1 MLYYVANWAP
11 GERGRVLARVTDSER
26 RQLDRQTMTD
36 GVTHRGN
43 ISQHVQAIPSS
54 GIRRFFD
61 LLASMEGV
69 ISLGV
74 GQPDFVTPN
83 HIRQAAI
90 KSIEDGE
97 TYYTS
102 NYGLVELRSA
112 ISRHLQRLYGIH
124 YDSGTE
130 IIATAGVSEALNIAL
145 EAILDPGD
153 EVLSPDPGYVAY
165 LPAVL
170 LGGGTYIQVPT
181 RAEDG
186 FALRPEELEQ
196 RITPR
201 TKALLIGY
209 PANPTGAVLSREVM
223 LAVAAIV
230 EKHNL
235 FVISDEIYDRLVYGR
250 EHICFAT
257 LPKMQDR
264 TILLGGFSKAYA
276 MTGWRLAYACARG
289 ELTEAMMKVHQYVMM
304 SAPTPAQFAAI
315 EALNNGEE
323 AVRGMVAEYD
333 RRRKLVVG
341 ALNQMGLRCAEP
353 HGAFYAFPNI
363 GSTGMNDET
372 FAERLLMEE
381 RVAVIPGSAFGEAG
395 AGHVRI
401 CYAQRYDLLEEALDR
416 MGRFINRHKVNG
428 K

>member
-1 MLYYVANWAP
+1 MM
-11 GERGRVLARVTDSER
+11 S
-26 RQLDRQTMTD
+26 D

-43 ISQHVQAIPSS
+43 ISQHVQSIPSS

-102 NYGLVELRSA
+102 NYGLVELRAA
-112 ISRHLQRLYGIH
+112 ISRHINKLYGVR
-124 YDSGTE
+124 YDAGTE
-130 IIATAGVSEALNIAL
+130 IIVTAGVSEALQIAL

-165 LPAVL
+165 LPCVMLA
-170 LGGGTYIQVPT
+170 GGVYLQVPT
-181 RAEDG
+181 RAIDG
-186 FALRPEELEQ
+186 FQLHPEELES

-201 TKALLIGY
+201 TKAILFGY
-209 PANPTGAVLSREVM
+209 PANPTGAVMTPETAN
-223 LAVAAIV
+223 AVATIA

-235 FVISDEIYDRLVYGR
+235 FVISDEIYDRLVFGT
-250 EHICFAT
+250 EHICF
-257 LPKMQDR
+257 PSIDKMKER

-276 MTGWRLAYACARG
+276 MTGWRLAYTCARS

-304 SAPTPAQFAAI
+304 SAPTPAQFAALQ
-315 EALNNGEE
+315 ALNAGEE
-323 AVRGMVAEYD
+323 DVRGMVAEYD
-333 RRRKLVVG
+333 RRRQFVVG
-341 ALNQMGLRCAEP
+341 RLNEIGLPCQEP
-353 HGAFYAFPNI
+353 KGAFYAFPQI
-363 GSTGMNDET
+363 GGSGMNDET

-401 CYAQRYDLLEEALDR
+401 CYAQNYDLLVEAMDR
-416 MGRFINRHKVNG
+416 MERFVDRNRIGSG

>member
-1 MLYYVANWAP
+1 
-11 GERGRVLARVTDSER
+11 
-26 RQLDRQTMTD
+26 MTD
-36 GVTHRGN
+36 GPTQRGN
-43 ISQHVQAIPSS
+43 ISKHVQSIPSS

-90 KSIEDGE
+90 RSIEDGE

-102 NYGLVELRSA
+102 NYGLVELRHA
-112 ISRHLQRLYGIH
+112 ISRHLARLYDVR
-124 YDSGTE
+124 YDAGTE
-130 IIATAGVSEALNIAL
+130 IIVTAGVSEALNVAL

-165 LPAVL
+165 LPCVVIA
-170 LGGGTYIQVPT
+170 GGVYVQVPT

-186 FALRPEELEQ
+186 FALRPEELER

-201 TKALLIGY
+201 SKAILIGY
-209 PANPTGAVLSREVM
+209 PANPTGAVMTRETM
-223 LAVAAIV
+223 LAIADIA
-230 EKHNL
+230 KRHDL
-235 FVISDEIYDRLVYGR
+235 FVISDEIYDRLVYGVD
-250 EHICFAT
+250 HVCVSS
-257 LPKMQDR
+257 LPDMKER

-276 MTGWRLAYACARG
+276 MTGWRLAYTCARN
-289 ELTEAMMKVHQYVMM
+289 ELTEAMMKVHQYVQM
-304 SAPTPAQFAAI
+304 SAPTPAQFAAL
-315 EALNNGEE
+315 EAMVHGEE
-323 AVRGMVAEYD
+323 DVRGMVGEYD

-341 ALNQMGLRCAEP
+341 ALNDMGLRCAEP
-353 HGAFYAFPNI
+353 KGAFYAFPQI
-363 GSTGMNDET
+363 GSAGMNDET

-401 CYAQRYDLLEEALDR
+401 CYAQRYELLEEAMDR
-416 MGRFINRHKVNG
+416 LRRFVSRNQASAK
-428 K
+428 

>member
-1 MLYYVANWAP
+1 MSDEL
-11 GERGRVLARVTDSER
+11 
-26 RQLDRQTMTD
+26 
-36 GVTHRGN
+36 THRGN

-61 LLASMEGV
+61 LLASREGV

-102 NYGLVELRSA
+102 NYGLVELRHA
-112 ISRHLQRLYGIH
+112 ISRHLSKLYDVR
-124 YDSGTE
+124 YDAGTE
-130 IIATAGVSEALNIAL
+130 IIVTAGVSEALNIAL
-145 EAILDPGD
+145 AAIIDPGD

-165 LPAVL
+165 LPCVL
-170 LGGGTYIQVPT
+170 LAGGRYTQIPT
-181 RAEDG
+181 RASDG
-186 FALRPEELEQ
+186 FALHPEDLEQ

-209 PANPTGAVLSREVM
+209 PANPTGAVLSRETM

-235 FVISDEIYDRLVYGR
+235 FVISDEIYDRLVYGV
-250 EHICFAT
+250 EHVCFST
-257 LPKMQDR
+257 LPGMRER

-276 MTGWRLAYACARG
+276 MTGWRLAYTCARG
-289 ELTEAMMKVHQYVMM
+289 ELTEAMMKIHQYVMM

-315 EALNNGEE
+315 QAHNHGEE
-323 AVRGMVAEYD
+323 DVRGMVGEYG
-333 RRRKLVVG
+333 RRRELVVN
-341 ALNQMGLRCAEP
+341 ALNGMGLTCPEP
-353 HGAFYAFPNI
+353 HGAFYAFPHI

-395 AGHVRI
+395 AGHIRL
-401 CYAQRYDLLEEALDR
+401 CYAQRYDLLEEALER
-416 MGRFINRHKVNG
+416 MRRFVARNQAPG

>member
-1 MLYYVANWAP
+1 M
-11 GERGRVLARVTDSER
+11 SEG
-26 RQLDRQTMTD
+26 T
-36 GVTHRGN
+36 THRGN

-61 LLASMEGV
+61 LLASMDGV

-90 KSIEDGE
+90 QSIEDGE

-102 NYGLVELRSA
+102 NYGLVELRHA
-112 ISRHLQRLYGIH
+112 ISRHISRMYGVH

-130 IIATAGVSEALNIAL
+130 IIVTTGVSEALSIAL
-145 EAILDPGD
+145 EAIIDPGD

-165 LPAVL
+165 LPVVL
-170 LGGGTYIQVPT
+170 LAGGTFIQVPT
-181 RAEDG
+181 RADDG
-186 FALRPEELEQ
+186 FAMRPEELEQ

-201 TKALLIGY
+201 SKAILFGY
-209 PANPTGAVLSREVM
+209 PANPTGAVMSRDAM
-223 LAVAAIV
+223 LAVAEIAR
-230 EKHNL
+230 KHNL
-235 FVISDEIYDRLVYGR
+235 FVISDEIYDRLVYDV
-250 EHICFAT
+250 EHVCFPA
-257 LPKMQDR
+257 LPGMKER

-276 MTGWRLAYACARG
+276 MTGWRLAYTCARN

-304 SAPTPAQFAAI
+304 SAPTPAQFAALQ
-315 EALNNGEE
+315 ALTHGEE
-323 AVRGMVAEYD
+323 DVRGMVAEYD
-333 RRRKLVVG
+333 RRRRLVLA
-341 ALNQMGLRCAEP
+341 ALAGMGLPCAEP
-353 HGAFYAFPNI
+353 RGAFYAFPNI

-372 FAERLLMEE
+372 FAENLLMEE

-401 CYAQRYDLLEEALDR
+401 CYAQSYEKLEEAMER
-416 MGRFINRHKVNG
+416 MRRFVARRRVDTK
-428 K
+428 

>member
-1 MLYYVANWAP
+1 MH
-11 GERGRVLARVTDSER
+11 E
-26 RQLDRQTMTD
+26 

-43 ISQHVQAIPSS
+43 ISQAVQGIPSS

-61 LLASMEGV
+61 LLASMDGV

-102 NYGLVELRSA
+102 NYGLVELRHA
-112 ISRHLQRLYGIH
+112 ISRHLDRLYGVR
-124 YDSGTE
+124 YDAGTE
-130 IIATAGVSEALNIAL
+130 IIATTGVSEALNIAL
-145 EAILDPGD
+145 AAIIDPGD

-165 LPAVL
+165 LPCVL
-170 LGGGTYIQVPT
+170 LAGGTYTQIPT
-181 RAEDG
+181 RASDG
-186 FALRPEELEQ
+186 FQLRAEEIEQ

-209 PANPTGAVLSREVM
+209 PANPTGAVMSRQTLEEV
-223 LAVAAIV
+223 ARVV

-235 FVISDEIYDRLVYGR
+235 FVISDEIYDRLVYGA
-250 EHICFAT
+250 EHTCFAT
-257 LPKMQDR
+257 LPAMRER

-276 MTGWRLAYACARG
+276 MTGWRLAYTCARS

-315 EALNNGEE
+315 EALKNGEE
-323 AVRGMVAEYD
+323 DVRGMVAEYD
-333 RRRKLVVG
+333 RRRQLVLSRLEG
-341 ALNQMGLRCAEP
+341 MGLTCPSPR
-353 HGAFYAFPNI
+353 GAFYVFPHI
-363 GSTGMNDET
+363 GMTGMHDET
-372 FAERLLMEE
+372 FAERLLLEE

-401 CYAQRYDLLEEALDR
+401 CYAQRYELLEEAMDR
-416 MGRFINRHKVNG
+416 IERFVARQKRNG
-428 K
+428 S

>member
-1 MLYYVANWAP
+1 MH
-11 GERGRVLARVTDSER
+11 E
-26 RQLDRQTMTD
+26 

-90 KSIEDGE
+90 RSIEGGE

-102 NYGLVELRSA
+102 NYGLVELRHA
-112 ISRHLQRLYGIH
+112 ISRHLARLYDIK
-124 YDSGTE
+124 YDAGTE
-130 IIATAGVSEALNIAL
+130 IIVTAGVSEALNIAL
-145 EAILDPGD
+145 AAILDPGD

-165 LPAVL
+165 LPCVL
-170 LGGGTYIQVPT
+170 LAGGRYTQVPT
-181 RAEDG
+181 RASDG
-186 FALRPEELEQ
+186 FALRPQELEQ

-209 PANPTGAVLSREVM
+209 PANPTGAVMSREI
-223 LAVAAIV
+223 LEAVAEIV
-230 EKHNL
+230 DKHDL
-235 FVISDEIYDRLVYGR
+235 FVISDEIYDRLVYEQ
-250 EHICFAT
+250 EHVCFAT
-257 LPKMQDR
+257 LPGMRER
-264 TILLGGFSKAYA
+264 TILMGGFSKAYA
-276 MTGWRLAYACARG
+276 MTGWRLAYTCARS

-315 EALNNGEE
+315 EALNHGEE
-323 AVRGMVAEYD
+323 DVRGMVGEYD
-333 RRRKLVVG
+333 RRRKMVVA
-341 ALNQMGLRCAEP
+341 ALNDMGLRCAEP
-353 HGAFYAFPNI
+353 HGAFYAFPNV
-363 GSTGMNDET
+363 GSSGMNDET

-401 CYAQRYDLLEEALDR
+401 CYAQQYELLEEAMDR
-416 MGRFINRHKVNG
+416 TRRFVARHAPPAK
-428 K
+428 

>member
-1 MLYYVANWAP
+1 MH
-11 GERGRVLARVTDSER
+11 E
-26 RQLDRQTMTD
+26 

-102 NYGLVELRSA
+102 NYGLVELRHA
-112 ISRHLQRLYGIH
+112 ISRHLDRLYGVH

-130 IIATAGVSEALNIAL
+130 IIVTAGVSEALNIAL
-145 EAILDPGD
+145 EAIIDPGD

-165 LPAVL
+165 LPCVQIA
-170 LGGGTYIQVPT
+170 GGTYTQIPT
-181 RAEDG
+181 RASDG
-186 FALRPEELEQ
+186 FKLHPEELER

-209 PANPTGAVLSREVM
+209 PANPTGAVVPRDVM
-223 LAVAAIV
+223 EQVAEIV
-230 EKHNL
+230 ERHNL
-235 FVISDEIYDRLVYGR
+235 FVISDEIYDRLVYDT
-250 EHICFAT
+250 EHVCFSS
-257 LPKMQDR
+257 LPGMRDR

-276 MTGWRLAYACARG
+276 MTGWRLAYTCARG

-304 SAPTPAQFAAI
+304 SAPTPAQFAALQAI
-315 EALNNGEE
+315 SHGEE
-323 AVRGMVAEYD
+323 DVRGMVAEYD
-333 RRRKLVVG
+333 RRRKFVVN
-341 ALNQMGLRCAEP
+341 ALNGMGLPCVEP
-353 HGAFYAFPNI
+353 HGAFYAFPHI

-372 FAERLLMEE
+372 FAERMLMEE

-401 CYAQRYDLLEEALDR
+401 CYAQSYELLEQAMDR
-416 MGRFINRHKVNG
+416 MRNFVSRHRLSSK
-428 K
+428 

>member
-1 MLYYVANWAP
+1 M
-11 GERGRVLARVTDSER
+11 SEGIT
-26 RQLDRQTMTD
+26 Q
-36 GVTHRGN
+36 RGN
-43 ISQHVQAIPSS
+43 ISMHVQAIPSS

-90 KSIEDGE
+90 RSIEDGE
-97 TYYTS
+97 TSYTS
-102 NYGLVELRSA
+102 NYGLVELRHA
-112 ISRHLQRLYGIH
+112 VSRHLARLYGVR
-124 YDSGTE
+124 YDAGTE

-145 EAILDPGD
+145 ESILDPGD

-165 LPAVL
+165 LPCVL
-170 LGGGTYIQVPT
+170 IAGGRYVQVPT
-181 RAEDG
+181 RADDG
-186 FALRPEELEQ
+186 FALRPEELER

-201 TKALLIGY
+201 SKAILFGY
-209 PANPTGAVLSREVM
+209 PANPTGAVMSRETM
-223 LAVAAIV
+223 LAVADIA
-230 EKHNL
+230 KRHNL
-235 FVISDEIYDRLVYGR
+235 FVISDEIYDRLVYGV
-250 EHICFAT
+250 EHVCFSA
-257 LPKMQDR
+257 LPEMKER

-276 MTGWRLAYACARG
+276 MTGWRLAYACARS

-304 SAPTPAQFAAI
+304 SAPTPAQFAALDAI
-315 EALNNGEE
+315 VHGEE
-323 AVRGMVAEYD
+323 EVRGMVAEYD
-333 RRRKLVVG
+333 RRRKLVVS
-341 ALNQMGLRCAEP
+341 ALNAMGLACAEP
-353 HGAFYAFPNI
+353 KGAFYAFPQI

-401 CYAQRYDLLEEALDR
+401 CYAQGYDLLEEAMDR
-416 MGRFINRHKVNG
+416 MRRFVARNQAAAK
-428 K
+428 

>member
-1 MLYYVANWAP
+1 M
-11 GERGRVLARVTDSER
+11 S
-26 RQLDRQTMTD
+26 D

-43 ISQHVQAIPSS
+43 ISQHVQSIPSS

-74 GQPDFVTPN
+74 GQPDFVTPS

-102 NYGLVELRSA
+102 NYGLVELRAA
-112 ISRHLQRLYGIH
+112 ISRHLHRLYDLR
-124 YDSGTE
+124 YDAGTE
-130 IIATAGVSEALNIAL
+130 IIVTAGVSEALQIAL

-165 LPAVL
+165 LPCVMLA
-170 LGGGTYIQVPT
+170 GGVYLQVPT
-181 RAEDG
+181 RASDG
-186 FALRPEELEQ
+186 FQLHPEELES

-201 TKALLIGY
+201 TKAILFGY
-209 PANPTGAVLSREVM
+209 PANPTGAVLRRETAE
-223 LAVAAIV
+223 AVASIA
-230 EKHNL
+230 ERHNL
-235 FVISDEIYDRLVYGR
+235 FVISDEIYDRLVYGT
-250 EHICFAT
+250 EHTCFPT
-257 LPKMQDR
+257 LPKMKER

-276 MTGWRLAYACARG
+276 MTGWRLAYTCARS
-289 ELTEAMMKVHQYVMM
+289 ELTEAIMKVHQYVMM

-315 EALNNGEE
+315 QALKDGEE
-323 AVRGMVAEYD
+323 DVRGMVQEYD
-333 RRRKLVVG
+333 RRRQLVVER
-341 ALNQMGLRCAEP
+341 LNEMGLPCQEP
-353 HGAFYAFPNI
+353 MGAFYAFPQI
-363 GSTGMNDET
+363 GGSGMNDET

-401 CYAQRYDLLEEALDR
+401 CYAQKYELLVEAMDR
-416 MGRFINRHKVNG
+416 MQRFVDRNRVAG
-428 K
+428 ATGS

>member
-1 MLYYVANWAP
+1 MM
-11 GERGRVLARVTDSER
+11 S
-26 RQLDRQTMTD
+26 D

-102 NYGLVELRSA
+102 NYGLVELRASIA
-112 ISRHLQRLYGIH
+112 RHLDRLYGVQ
-124 YDSGTE
+124 YDAGTE
-130 IIATAGVSEALNIAL
+130 VIVTAGVSEALAVAL

-165 LPAVL
+165 LPAVML
-170 LGGGTYIQVPT
+170 AGGVYTQVPT
-181 RAEDG
+181 RSDDG
-186 FALRPEELEQ
+186 FRLHPDELEQ

-201 TKALLIGY
+201 TKAILFGY
-209 PANPTGAVLSREVM
+209 PANPTGAVMSRETAA
-223 LAVAAIV
+223 AVAEIADR
-230 EKHNL
+230 HNL
-235 FVISDEIYDRLVYGR
+235 FVISDEIYDRLVYGA
-250 EHICFAT
+250 EHVCFAT
-257 LPKMQDR
+257 LPGMRDR
-264 TILLGGFSKAYA
+264 TILMGGFSKAYA
-276 MTGWRLAYACARG
+276 MTGWRLAYTCARS

-315 EALNNGEE
+315 QALNHGEE
-323 AVRGMVAEYD
+323 DVRGMVAEYD
-333 RRRKLVVG
+333 RRRRLVTER
-341 ALNQMGLRCAEP
+341 LREMGLPCPEP
-353 HGAFYAFPNI
+353 EGAFYAFPKV
-363 GSTGMNDET
+363 GGTGMNDET

-401 CYAQRYDLLEEALDR
+401 CYAQNYELLEEAMDR
-416 MGRFINRHKVNG
+416 TQRFVERHRVATR
-428 K
+428 

>member
-1 MLYYVANWAP
+1 
-11 GERGRVLARVTDSER
+11 
-26 RQLDRQTMTD
+26 MTD

-43 ISQHVQAIPSS
+43 ISQHVQSIPSS

-97 TYYTS
+97 TNYTS
-102 NYGLVELRSA
+102 NYGLVELRAA
-112 ISRHLQRLYGIH
+112 ISRHLQRLYGVH

-130 IIATAGVSEALNIAL
+130 IIVTAGVSEGLNIAL
-145 EAILDPGD
+145 EAIIDPGD

-165 LPAVL
+165 LPCVQLA
-170 LGGGTYIQVPT
+170 GGAYIHVPT

-209 PANPTGAVLSREVM
+209 PANPTGAVMSRDVM
-223 LAVAAIV
+223 MAVAEIV
-230 EKHNL
+230 DKHNL
-235 FVISDEIYDRLVYGR
+235 FVISDEIYDRLVYGI
-250 EHICFAT
+250 EHVCFST
-257 LPKMQDR
+257 LPKMKDR
-264 TILLGGFSKAYA
+264 TILMGGFSKAYA
-276 MTGWRLAYACARG
+276 MTGWRLAYTCARS

-304 SAPTPAQFAAI
+304 SAPTPAQYAALQ
-315 EALNNGEE
+315 ALNAGEE
-323 AVRGMVAEYD
+323 DVRGMVGEYD
-333 RRRKLVVG
+333 RRRQLVVSG
-341 ALNQMGLRCAEP
+341 LNEMGLRCAEP

-401 CYAQRYDLLEEALDR
+401 CYAQRYELLEEALGR
-416 MGRFINRHKVNG
+416 MRRFIERHRVNG

>member
-1 MLYYVANWAP
+1 MP
-11 GERGRVLARVTDSER
+11 E
-26 RQLDRQTMTD
+26 

-43 ISQHVQAIPSS
+43 ISQSVQTIPSS

-83 HIRQAAI
+83 NIRQAAI

-102 NYGLVELRSA
+102 NYGLVELRHN
-112 ISRHLQRLYGIH
+112 ISRHLDRLYGVK
-124 YDSGTE
+124 YDAGTE
-130 IIATAGVSEALNIAL
+130 IIVTAGVSEGLNIAL
-145 EAILDPGD
+145 AAIIDPGD

-165 LPAVL
+165 LPNVILA
-170 LGGGTYIQVPT
+170 GGTYTQIPT
-181 RAEDG
+181 RASDG
-186 FALRPEELEQ
+186 FTLHPEDLEQ

-209 PANPTGAVLSREVM
+209 PANPTGAVLSRKVMEEV
-223 LAVAAIV
+223 ARIV
-230 EKHNL
+230 ERHNL
-235 FVISDEIYDRLVYGR
+235 FVISDEIYDRLVYGTEHTCFSALPGMR
-250 EHICFAT
+250 E
-257 LPKMQDR
+257 R
-264 TILLGGFSKAYA
+264 TILMGGFSKAYA
-276 MTGWRLAYACARG
+276 MTGWRLAYTCARS

-315 EALNNGEE
+315 EALRNGEE
-323 AVRGMVAEYD
+323 DVRGMVTEYD
-333 RRRKLVVG
+333 RRRHLVVG
-341 ALNQMGLRCAEP
+341 ALNGMGLACVEP
-353 HGAFYAFPNI
+353 RGAFYAFPHL

-401 CYAQRYDLLEEALDR
+401 CYAQRYELLEEAMDR
-416 MGRFINRHKVNG
+416 IRRFVDRNRPGG

>member
-1 MLYYVANWAP
+1 M
-11 GERGRVLARVTDSER
+11 SE
-26 RQLDRQTMTD
+26 

-61 LLASMEGV
+61 LLASMDGV

-102 NYGLVELRSA
+102 NYGIVALRQA
-112 ISRHLQRLYGIH
+112 ISRHLDRLYGVH
-124 YDSGTE
+124 YDPGTE
-130 IIATAGVSEALNIAL
+130 VIVTAGVSEALNIAL
-145 EAILDPGD
+145 EAIIDPGD

-165 LPAVL
+165 LPCVQIA
-170 LGGGTYIQVPT
+170 GGQYTHVPT
-181 RAEDG
+181 SSSDG
-186 FALRPEELEQ
+186 FMLHPEQLEQ

-209 PANPTGAVLSREVM
+209 PANPTGAVLPRDVLMQIAE
-223 LAVAAIV
+223 IV
-230 EKHNL
+230 ERHNL
-235 FVISDEIYDRLVYGR
+235 FVISDEIYDRLVYDTEHVCFSSLPGMR
-250 EHICFAT
+250 E
-257 LPKMQDR
+257 R

-276 MTGWRLAYACARG
+276 MTGWRLAYTCARN

-304 SAPTPAQFAAI
+304 SAPTPAQFAALQ
-315 EALNNGEE
+315 ALNHGEE
-323 AVRGMVAEYD
+323 DVRGMVGEYD
-333 RRRKLVVG
+333 RRRKLVVN
-341 ALNQMGLRCAEP
+341 ALNAMGLPCAEP
-353 HGAFYAFPNI
+353 HGAFYAFPKI
-363 GSTGMNDET
+363 GGTGMNDET

-381 RVAVIPGSAFGEAG
+381 RVAVIPGSAFGEGG

-401 CYAQRYDLLEEALDR
+401 CYAQGYEQLEQAMERMRNFVSRHRLDA
-416 MGRFINRHKVNG
+416 K
-428 K
+428 

>member
-1 MLYYVANWAP
+1 
-11 GERGRVLARVTDSER
+11 
-26 RQLDRQTMTD
+26 MTD

-83 HIRQAAI
+83 QIRQAAI
-90 KSIEDGE
+90 RSIEDGE

-102 NYGLVELRSA
+102 NYGLVELRAS
-112 ISRHLQRLYGIH
+112 ISRHLQRLYGIR
-124 YDSGTE
+124 YDAGTE
-130 IIATAGVSEALNIAL
+130 IIVTAGVSEALNIAL
-145 EAILDPGD
+145 AAIIDPGD

-165 LPAVL
+165 LPCVL
-170 LGGGTYIQVPT
+170 LAGGTYTQIPT
-181 RAEDG
+181 RADDG
-186 FALRPEELEQ
+186 FELHAGEIEQ

-201 TKALLIGY
+201 TKALLMGY
-209 PANPTGAVLSREVM
+209 PANPTGAVMSRETM
-223 LAVAAIV
+223 LAVAEIA
-230 EKHNL
+230 ERHNL
-235 FVISDEIYDRLVYGR
+235 FVVSDEIYDRLVYER
-250 EHICFAT
+250 EHVCFAT
-257 LPKMQDR
+257 LPGMRDR

-276 MTGWRLAYACARG
+276 MTGWRLAYTCARN

-304 SAPTPAQFAAI
+304 SAPTPAQFAAL
-315 EALNNGEE
+315 EALRSGEE
-323 AVRGMVAEYD
+323 DVRGMVSEYD
-333 RRRKLVVG
+333 RRRHLLLQRLAG
-341 ALNQMGLRCAEP
+341 MGLPCPPPR
-353 HGAFYAFPNI
+353 GAFYVFPNI
-363 GSTGMNDET
+363 GGTGMNDET

-401 CYAQRYDLLEEALDR
+401 CYAQRYDLLEEAMDR
-416 MGRFINRHKVNG
+416 MERFVNRHQVASK
-428 K
+428 

>member
-1 MLYYVANWAP
+1 
-11 GERGRVLARVTDSER
+11 
-26 RQLDRQTMTD
+26 MTD

-102 NYGLVELRSA
+102 NYGLVELRAA
-112 ISRHLQRLYGIH
+112 ISRHLNRLYGIR
-124 YDSGTE
+124 YDAGTE
-130 IIATAGVSEALNIAL
+130 IIVTAGVSEGLQIAL

-170 LGGGTYIQVPT
+170 LAGGVYIQVPT
-181 RAEDG
+181 RSHDG
-186 FALRPEELEQ
+186 FQLHPQELES

-201 TKALLIGY
+201 TKAMLFGY
-209 PANPTGAVLSREVM
+209 PANPTGAVMTRETAQ
-223 LAVAAIV
+223 AVAEIA

-235 FVISDEIYDRLVYGR
+235 FVVSDEIYDRLVYDT
-250 EHICFAT
+250 EHVCFAA
-257 LPKMQDR
+257 LPGMKER

-276 MTGWRLAYACARG
+276 MTGWRLAYTCARG

-304 SAPTPAQFAAI
+304 SAPTPAQFAALQ
-315 EALNNGEE
+315 ALNAGEE
-323 AVRGMVAEYD
+323 DVRGMVSEYD
-333 RRRKLVVG
+333 RRRRMVVNR
-341 ALNQMGLRCAEP
+341 LNAMGLPCAAP
-353 HGAFYAFPNI
+353 HGAFYAFPQV
-363 GSTGMNDET
+363 GSSGMNDES

-401 CYAQRYDLLEEALDR
+401 CYAQNYDLLVEALDR
-416 MGRFINRHKVNG
+416 IQRFLDRHRVASK
-428 K
+428 

>member
-1 MLYYVANWAP
+1 M
-11 GERGRVLARVTDSER
+11 E
-26 RQLDRQTMTD
+26 

-43 ISQHVQAIPSS
+43 ISQAVQTIPSS

-83 HIRQAAI
+83 QIRQAAI
-90 KSIEDGE
+90 RSIEDGE

-102 NYGLVELRSA
+102 NYGLVELRHN
-112 ISRHLQRLYGIH
+112 ISRHLERLYGVH
-124 YDSGTE
+124 YDAGTE
-130 IIATAGVSEALNIAL
+130 IIVTSGVSEALNVAL
-145 EAILDPGD
+145 SAIIDPGD

-165 LPAVL
+165 LPCVL
-170 LGGGTYIQVPT
+170 LAGGVYTQVPT
-181 RAEDG
+181 SSSDG
-186 FALRPEELEQ
+186 FALHAEALEQ

-209 PANPTGAVLSREVM
+209 PANPTGAVMSRSVLEEV
-223 LAVAAIV
+223 ARVV
-230 EKHNL
+230 QKHNL
-235 FVISDEIYDRLVYGR
+235 FVISDEIYDRLVYGT
-250 EHICFAT
+250 EHTCFST
-257 LPKMQDR
+257 LPGMRER

-276 MTGWRLAYACARG
+276 MTGWRLAYTCARN

-315 EALNNGEE
+315 EALKSGEE
-323 AVRGMVAEYD
+323 DVRGMVAEYD
-333 RRRKLVVG
+333 RRRKLVVRE
-341 ALNQMGLRCAEP
+341 LNDMGLPCAEP
-353 HGAFYAFPNI
+353 HGAFYAFPHV
-363 GSTGMNDET
+363 GGTGMNDET

-401 CYAQRYDLLEEALDR
+401 CYAQRYELLEEAMER
-416 MGRFINRHKVNG
+416 TRRFVSRNRPGGR
-428 K
+428 

>member
-1 MLYYVANWAP
+1 
-11 GERGRVLARVTDSER
+11 
-26 RQLDRQTMTD
+26 MTD
-36 GVTHRGN
+36 GTTHRGN
-43 ISQHVQAIPSS
+43 ISRHVQAIPSS

-102 NYGLVELRSA
+102 NYGLVELRAA
-112 ISRHLQRLYGIH
+112 ISRHLNRLYGIR
-124 YDSGTE
+124 YDAGTE
-130 IIATAGVSEALNIAL
+130 IIVTAGVSEGLQIAL

-170 LGGGTYIQVPT
+170 LAGGVYIQVPT
-181 RAEDG
+181 RSHDG
-186 FALRPEELEQ
+186 FQLHPQELES

-201 TKALLIGY
+201 TKAMLFGY
-209 PANPTGAVLSREVM
+209 PANPTGAVMTRETAQ
-223 LAVAAIV
+223 AVAEIA

-235 FVISDEIYDRLVYGR
+235 FVVSDEIYDRLVYDT
-250 EHICFAT
+250 EHVCFAA
-257 LPKMQDR
+257 LPGMKER

-276 MTGWRLAYACARG
+276 MTGWRLAYTCARG
-289 ELTEAMMKVHQYVMM
+289 ELTEALMKVHQYVMM
-304 SAPTPAQFAAI
+304 SAPTPAQFAALQ
-315 EALNNGEE
+315 ALNAGEE
-323 AVRGMVAEYD
+323 DVRGMVSEYD
-333 RRRKLVVG
+333 RRRRMVVNR
-341 ALNQMGLRCAEP
+341 LNAMGLPCAAP
-353 HGAFYAFPNI
+353 HGAFYAFPQV
-363 GSTGMNDET
+363 GSSGMNDES

-381 RVAVIPGSAFGEAG
+381 RVAVIPGSAFGEEG
-395 AGHVRI
+395 AG
-401 CYAQRYDLLEEALDR
+401 
-416 MGRFINRHKVNG
+416 
-428 K
+428 

>member
-1 MLYYVANWAP
+1 M
-11 GERGRVLARVTDSER
+11 S
-26 RQLDRQTMTD
+26 D

-43 ISQHVQAIPSS
+43 ISQHVQSIPSS

-102 NYGLVELRSA
+102 NYGLVELRNA
-112 ISRHLQRLYGIH
+112 ISRHLQKLYGIH

-130 IIATAGVSEALNIAL
+130 IIVTSGVSESLNVAL

-165 LPAVL
+165 LPCVL
-170 LGGGTYIQVPT
+170 LAGGRYIQVPT
-181 RAEDG
+181 RAEEG
-186 FALRPEELEQ
+186 FALRPEQIED
-196 RITPR
+196 RISPR

-209 PANPTGAVLSREVM
+209 PANPTGAVMSREV
-223 LAVAAIV
+223 LEAVAQIV
-230 EKHNL
+230 DKHDL
-235 FVISDEIYDRLVYGR
+235 FVISDEIYDRLVYDAD
-250 EHICFAT
+250 HVCFAT
-257 LPKMQDR
+257 LPHMRDR
-264 TILLGGFSKAYA
+264 TVLMGGFSKAYA
-276 MTGWRLAYACARG
+276 MTGWRLAYTCARP
-289 ELTEAMMKVHQYVMM
+289 ELTEAMMKIHQYVMM

-315 EALNNGEE
+315 EALNSGEE
-323 AVRGMVAEYD
+323 DVRGMVSEYD
-333 RRRKLVVG
+333 RRRVMVLSKLREME
-341 ALNQMGLRCAEP
+341 LPCAEP
-353 HGAFYAFPNI
+353 KGAFYAFPNV
-363 GSTGMNDET
+363 GSSGMNDET

-401 CYAQRYDLLEEALDR
+401 CYAQRYDLLEEAMDR
-416 MGRFINRHKVNG
+416 MHRFVSRHRGNG
-428 K
+428 AG

>member
-1 MLYYVANWAP
+1 M
-11 GERGRVLARVTDSER
+11 S
-26 RQLDRQTMTD
+26 D
-36 GVTHRGN
+36 GSLTHRGN

-83 HIRQAAI
+83 QIRQAAI

-102 NYGLVELRSA
+102 NYGLVELRTS
-112 ISRHLQRLYGIH
+112 ISRHLERLYGVH
-124 YDSGTE
+124 YDAGTE
-130 IIATAGVSEALNIAL
+130 IIVTAGVSEGLSIAL
-145 EAILDPGD
+145 AAIIDPGD

-165 LPAVL
+165 LPCVL
-170 LGGGTYIQVPT
+170 LAGGTYTQIPT
-181 RAEDG
+181 RAQDG
-186 FALRPEELEQ
+186 FQLRPEQLEQ

-209 PANPTGAVLSREVM
+209 PANPTGAVMSRETM
-223 LAVAAIV
+223 MAVAAIV

-235 FVISDEIYDRLVYGR
+235 FVISDEIYDRLVYGT
-250 EHICFAT
+250 EHVCFSS
-257 LPKMQDR
+257 LPGMLDR

-276 MTGWRLAYACARG
+276 MTGWRLAYTCARA
-289 ELTEAMMKVHQYVMM
+289 ELPEAMMKVHQYVMM

-315 EALNNGEE
+315 EALASGEE
-323 AVRGMVAEYD
+323 DVRGMVAEYD
-333 RRRKLVVG
+333 RRRKLVMQR
-341 ALNQMGLRCAEP
+341 LNEMGLACVEP
-353 HGAFYAFPNI
+353 RGAFYAFPNV
-363 GSTGMNDET
+363 GSAGMNDET

-401 CYAQRYDLLEEALDR
+401 CYAQRYDLLEEAMDR
-416 MGRFINRHKVNG
+416 MSRFVTRNRPRRE
-428 K
+428 

>member
-1 MLYYVANWAP
+1 
-11 GERGRVLARVTDSER
+11 
-26 RQLDRQTMTD
+26 MTD

-43 ISQHVQAIPSS
+43 ISKHVQAIPSS

-90 KSIEDGE
+90 RSIEAGE

-102 NYGLVELRSA
+102 NYGLVELRTA
-112 ISRHLQRLYGIH
+112 ISRHIQRLYGIH
-124 YDSGTE
+124 YDAGTE
-130 IIATAGVSEALNIAL
+130 IIVTAGVSEALNIAL
-145 EAILDPGD
+145 EAVLDPGD

-170 LGGGTYIQVPT
+170 LAGGTYMQVPT

-186 FALRPEELEQ
+186 FTLRPEELEQ

-209 PANPTGAVLSREVM
+209 PANPTGALMNRDVM
-223 LAVAAIV
+223 LAVADIA

-235 FVISDEIYDRLVYGR
+235 FVISDEIYDRLVYGA
-250 EHICFAT
+250 EHVCFAT

-276 MTGWRLAYACARG
+276 MTGWRLAYACSRG

-315 EALNNGEE
+315 EALTNGEE
-323 AVRGMVAEYD
+323 EVRGMVAEYD
-333 RRRKLVVG
+333 RRRRLVVAG
-341 ALNQMGLRCAEP
+341 LNSMGLRCAEP
-353 HGAFYAFPNI
+353 RGAFYAFPNI

-401 CYAQRYDLLEEALDR
+401 CYAQRYELLQEALER
-416 MGRFINRHKVNG
+416 MERFVKRHKVNG
-428 K
+428 D

>member
-1 MLYYVANWAP
+1 
-11 GERGRVLARVTDSER
+11 
-26 RQLDRQTMTD
+26 MTD

-43 ISQHVQAIPSS
+43 ISQHVQSIPSS

-61 LLASMEGV
+61 LLASMDGV

-97 TYYTS
+97 TNYTS
-102 NYGLVELRSA
+102 NYGLVELRAA
-112 ISRHLQRLYGIH
+112 ISRHLQRLYGVH

-130 IIATAGVSEALNIAL
+130 IIVTAGVSEGLNIAL
-145 EAILDPGD
+145 EAIIDPGD

-165 LPAVL
+165 LPCVQLA
-170 LGGGTYIQVPT
+170 GGAYIHVPT

-186 FALRPEELEQ
+186 FVLRPEELEQ

-209 PANPTGAVLSREVM
+209 PANPTGAVMSRDVM
-223 LAVAAIV
+223 MAVAEIV
-230 EKHNL
+230 DKHNL
-235 FVISDEIYDRLVYGR
+235 FVISDEIYDRLVYGV
-250 EHICFAT
+250 EHVCFAT
-257 LPKMQDR
+257 LPRMKDR
-264 TILLGGFSKAYA
+264 TILMGGFSKAYA
-276 MTGWRLAYACARG
+276 MTGWRLAYTCARS
-289 ELTEAMMKVHQYVMM
+289 ELTEAMMKGHQYVMM
-304 SAPTPAQFAAI
+304 SAPTPAQYAALQ
-315 EALNNGEE
+315 ALNAGEE
-323 AVRGMVAEYD
+323 DVRGMVGEYD
-333 RRRKLVVG
+333 RRRQLVVTG
-341 ALNQMGLRCAEP
+341 LNEMGLRCAEP

-401 CYAQRYDLLEEALDR
+401 CYAQRYELLEEALGR
-416 MGRFINRHKVNG
+416 MRRFIDRHRVNG

>member
-1 MLYYVANWAP
+1 MH
-11 GERGRVLARVTDSER
+11 E
-26 RQLDRQTMTD
+26 

-43 ISQHVQAIPSS
+43 ISQAVQTIPSS

-83 HIRQAAI
+83 QIRQAAI
-90 KSIEDGE
+90 RSIEDGE

-102 NYGLVELRSA
+102 NYGLVELRHN
-112 ISRHLQRLYGIH
+112 ISKHLERLYGVH

-130 IIATAGVSEALNIAL
+130 IIVTAGVSEALNVAL
-145 EAILDPGD
+145 AALIDPGD

-165 LPAVL
+165 LPCVL
-170 LGGGTYIQVPT
+170 LAGGVYTQVPT
-181 RAEDG
+181 SASDG
-186 FALRPEELEQ
+186 FTLRPEELES

-209 PANPTGAVLSREVM
+209 PANPTGAVMSRAVLEEV
-223 LAVAAIV
+223 ARIV
-230 EKHNL
+230 QKHNL
-235 FVISDEIYDRLVYGR
+235 FVISDEIYDRLVYGT
-250 EHICFAT
+250 EHTCFAT
-257 LPKMQDR
+257 LPGMRER

-276 MTGWRLAYACARG
+276 MTGWRLAYTCARN

-304 SAPTPAQFAAI
+304 SAPTPAQFAAL
-315 EALNNGEE
+315 EALRSGEE
-323 AVRGMVAEYD
+323 DVRGMVAEYD
-333 RRRKLVVG
+333 RRRQYIVG
-341 ALNQMGLRCAEP
+341 ALNDMGLPCPEP
-353 HGAFYAFPNI
+353 RGAFYAFPHI

-401 CYAQRYDLLEEALDR
+401 CYAQRYELLEEAMER
-416 MGRFINRHKVNG
+416 TRRFVARNRPGG